1 MNIAMNDA
9 ASDAIDV
16 RVNGEAR
23 ALRSGTTLAD
33 LVPAE
38 WKRGVAVA
46 RNEEIVPRARWA
58 ATAVCAGDAIEI
70 VRPVQG
76 G

>member
-1 MNIAMNDA
+1 MSNET
-9 ASDAIDV
+9 SEAITAH
-16 RVNGEAR
+16 VNGEAR
-23 ALRSGTTLAD
+23 TLRAGTTLAD

-46 RNEEIVPRARWA
+46 CNDEIVPRAAWA
-58 ATAVCAGDAIEI
+58 TTAVSAGDAIEI

>member
-1 MNIAMNDA
+1 MSDA
-9 ASDAIDV
+9 ASTEIAT

-23 ALRSGTTLAD
+23 TLRAGTTLAD

-38 WKRGVAVA
+38 WTRGVAVA